1 MRSMAAIDA
10 RWFSPLWLGLLVA
23 ASATFT
29 VVYTCITPFAAFAV
43 IAAMTLSRGRAVGAI
58 VAVWL
63 ADQAVGFGVL
73 SYPWT
78 ARTFAWGVAIGAAA
92 VIGTLAAQWTVHR
105 LDAFRAPVRVVAAFV
120 SAFALYQLA
129 LYAVAATTLGGG
141 GAFAPSIVGRVLVL
155 NALSLVGLAGLH
167 QLVVAAVSWSRR
179 RRVHGSAAR
188 AA

>member
-1 MRSMAAIDA
+1 MRGMAPIDA

-23 ASATFT
+23 ASAMLT

-43 IAAMTLSRGRAVGAI
+43 IAATTLSRGWAVGAI

-78 ARTFAWGVAIGAAA
+78 AKTFAWGVAVGAAA

-105 LDAFRAPVRVVAAFV
+105 LDSFRAPVRVVTAFV

-129 LYAVAATTLGGG
+129 LYAAAATTLGGV
-141 GAFAPSIVGRVLVL
+141 GAFVPSIVGRVLVV
-155 NALSLVGLAGLH
+155 NALSLVGLVGLH
-167 QLVVAAVSWSRR
+167 QLVVAAVSLSRR
-179 RRVHGSAAR
+179 QRVQGSAAR
-188 AA
+188 VA